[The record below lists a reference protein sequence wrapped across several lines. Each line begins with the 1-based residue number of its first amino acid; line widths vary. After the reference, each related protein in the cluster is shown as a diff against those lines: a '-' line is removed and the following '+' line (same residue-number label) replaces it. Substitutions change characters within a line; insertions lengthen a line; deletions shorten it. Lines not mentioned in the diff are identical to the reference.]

1 MKFVLIQVDLFL
13 LHTYIQNVV
22 QPRYCEIM
30 LAKIGHWNSSG
41 RAKMMVVVYD
51 ISSKM
56 FCTMASVV
64 EKAPREPS
72 ATSSWTIFITDR
84 STPHNPMRLRTTPQ
98 MRPVSAQSPANRKH
112 ETPAVNE
119 TVCHEML
126 NAPQPTTPR
135 LFVILGAIQVAL
147 SSATVDTDLARPTLS
162 EP

>member
-72 ATSSWTIFITDR
+72 ATSCRPCELGISAIDTLVINDLHLGQYSSQTDR
-84 STPHNPMRLRTTPQ
+84 
-98 MRPVSAQSPANRKH
+98 RP
-112 ETPAVNE
+112 
-119 TVCHEML
+119 
-126 NAPQPTTPR
+126 
-135 LFVILGAIQVAL
+135 IIQC
-147 SSATVDTDLARPTLS
+147 D
-162 EP
+162 